1 MAAEAVKVVVR
12 CRPTNER
19 EKNLGCKVVVSMDT
33 ARGQCFIQKPGSG
46 DEPKQFTF
54 DGTYFIESST
64 EQIYNDIA
72 YPLVEGVVEGYN
84 GTVFA
89 YGQTGCGKSF
99 TMQGVSEPSA
109 QRGVIP
115 RAFEHIFESIQ
126 CAENTKFL
134 FRASYLEIYNEEIRD
149 LLGKDTKQRLE
160 LKEHPERGVYVRD
173 LSMHTVHSVAECER
187 IMQAGWSNRATGATL
202 MNKDSSRSH
211 SIFSIH
217 LEMCTTDDQ
226 GEDHIRAGKL
236 NLVDLAGSERQSKT
250 GAQGDRLKEA
260 TKINLSLSA
269 LGNVISALVDGRSK
283 HVPYRDSKLT
293 RLLQDSLGGNTKTL
307 MVACISPADN
317 NYEESLST
325 LRYANRA
332 KSIRNR
338 PRVNEDPK
346 DAMLREYREEIT
358 RLKALLQGQVA
369 APGRSGQNLHPPH
382 PPSPT
387 PSHPNPSSE
396 NLSKPPLFCNEYE
409 ERLSRVRG
417 DFEAQQRSKARLE
430 EALDTLRVSEK
441 KLTTVEERLTGAECP
456 SPLRPDLSTSPL
468 SHSPLFPDIYIHNGS
483 LTTPPK
489 PLSLPVVVQAE
500 VKREQQVERPGTAAP
515 RALTSVERALP
526 QAQVTVRKFSRCFL
540 TCQATTP
547 SPQLYAKPLAIASGR
562 DEEDMGTWGTLRPRG
577 LLGIAVGPNDRSTC
591 LTMMSE
597 RVTSCD
603 APGSRGKSLAC
614 FEYGRTRVRCEN
626 RARPFTPRV
635 FLLPQIPDV
644 RAASAQV
651 ARHINSVKSVEELR
665 EGTQSEAEVEAEAA
679 DQPSTIALLE
689 KEEVLRRL
697 SSLQRDVVGGEQAHN
712 PELHERRKERRR
724 LADERHRRLM
734 ESLRLDHEADGEGT
748 GDSDEVVM
756 RVFDSMRDEAEEKER
771 QLNKGRKKLRAAQ
784 ADISDIQQEFESE
797 RRDYL
802 DTIRRQ
808 QRELRLQQQLLERV
822 APCLRRDCNYANLE
836 RVRSEATWD
845 EDAQAWRLPE
855 MVVTRTSLP
864 PASGGGAQAKPSR
877 RTPPHENG
885 NHQREDRFLERL
897 TRAEAEDVAGN
908 YFKPRRASLLLN
920 KEASRSLAVHGHS
933 APSIPVSPL
942 SGPLGLYP
950 QPGPLEP
957 PPSARPHRLGA
968 LEGPLPLT
976 AQRGKKKRN
985 KPSPHG

>member
-369 APGRSGQNLHPPH
+369 APGRSEAPRAKEEVIAAVDHQA
-382 PPSPT
+382 
-387 PSHPNPSSE
+387 E
-396 NLSKPPLFCNEYE
+396 IEKERQKIRQEYE

-430 EALDTLRVSEK
+430 EALDTLRVSYEK
-441 KLTTVEERLTGAECP
+441 KLTTVEERLTA
-456 SPLRPDLSTSPL
+456 
-468 SHSPLFPDIYIHNGS
+468 
-483 LTTPPK
+483 
-489 PLSLPVVVQAE
+489 VVVQAE
-500 VKREQQVERPGTAAP
+500 VKRDQQVERPGTAAP

-526 QAQVTVRKFSRCFL
+526 QA
-540 TCQATTP
+540 
-547 SPQLYAKPLAIASGR
+547 
-562 DEEDMGTWGTLRPRG
+562 
-577 LLGIAVGPNDRSTC
+577 
-591 LTMMSE
+591 
-597 RVTSCD
+597 
-603 APGSRGKSLAC
+603 
-614 FEYGRTRVRCEN
+614 
-626 RARPFTPRV
+626 
-635 FLLPQIPDV
+635 QIPDV

-665 EGTQSEAEVEAEAA
+665 EGTQSEVEVEAEAA
-679 DQPSTIALLE
+679 DQPSTIAQLE

-724 LADERHRRLM
+724 LADERHRRLV

-771 QLNKGRKKLRAAQ
+771 QLNKSRKKLRAVQ

-855 MVVTRTSLP
+855 MIVTRTSLP
-864 PASGGGAQAKPSR
+864 PAGGGGAQAKPSR

-920 KEASRSLAVHGHS
+920 KEASRSLGTESTRRDIIPGHGHS

-976 AQRGKKKRN
+976 AQRGKKKQN
-985 KPSPHG
+985 KPSPHGNSEEMEVPF

>member
-1 MAAEAVKVVVR
+1 MSAEAVKVVVR

-358 RLKALLQGQVA
+358 RLKALLQGQIA
-369 APGRSGQNLHPPH
+369 APGRPAEVPRAKEEVIAAVDHQA
-382 PPSPT
+382 
-387 PSHPNPSSE
+387 E
-396 NLSKPPLFCNEYE
+396 IEKERQKIRQEYE

-430 EALDTLRVSEK
+430 EALDTLRVSYEK
-441 KLTTVEERLTGAECP
+441 KLTAVEERLTAA
-456 SPLRPDLSTSPL
+456 
-468 SHSPLFPDIYIHNGS
+468 
-483 LTTPPK
+483 
-489 PLSLPVVVQAE
+489 VVVQAE
-500 VKREQQVERPGTAAP
+500 VKHEQGVERPGTAAP

-526 QAQVTVRKFSRCFL
+526 QA
-540 TCQATTP
+540 
-547 SPQLYAKPLAIASGR
+547 
-562 DEEDMGTWGTLRPRG
+562 
-577 LLGIAVGPNDRSTC
+577 
-591 LTMMSE
+591 
-597 RVTSCD
+597 
-603 APGSRGKSLAC
+603 
-614 FEYGRTRVRCEN
+614 
-626 RARPFTPRV
+626 
-635 FLLPQIPDV
+635 QIPDV

-665 EGTQSEAEVEAEAA
+665 EGTQSEAEAA

-697 SSLQRDVVGGEQAHN
+697 SSLQRDVVGGEQANN

-784 ADISDIQQEFESE
+784 ADINDIQQEFESE

-864 PASGGGAQAKPSR
+864 PAGGSGAQAKPSR

-885 NHQREDRFLERL
+885 NHQHDRFLERL

-920 KEASRSLAVHGHS
+920 KEASRSLAGHGHS

-985 KPSPHG
+985 KQSPHGNSEDMEVPPF

>member
-1 MAAEAVKVVVR
+1 MSAEAVKVVVR

-358 RLKALLQGQVA
+358 RLKALLQGQIA
-369 APGRSGQNLHPPH
+369 APGRPAEVPRAKEEVIAAVDHQAEI
-382 PPSPT
+382 
-387 PSHPNPSSE
+387 E
-396 NLSKPPLFCNEYE
+396 NERQKIRQEYE

-430 EALDTLRVSEK
+430 EALDTLRVSYEK
-441 KLTTVEERLTGAECP
+441 KLTAVEERLTAA
-456 SPLRPDLSTSPL
+456 
-468 SHSPLFPDIYIHNGS
+468 
-483 LTTPPK
+483 
-489 PLSLPVVVQAE
+489 VVVQAE
-500 VKREQQVERPGTAAP
+500 VKHEQRVERPGTAAP

-526 QAQVTVRKFSRCFL
+526 QA
-540 TCQATTP
+540 
-547 SPQLYAKPLAIASGR
+547 
-562 DEEDMGTWGTLRPRG
+562 
-577 LLGIAVGPNDRSTC
+577 
-591 LTMMSE
+591 
-597 RVTSCD
+597 
-603 APGSRGKSLAC
+603 
-614 FEYGRTRVRCEN
+614 
-626 RARPFTPRV
+626 
-635 FLLPQIPDV
+635 QIPDV

-665 EGTQSEAEVEAEAA
+665 EGTQLEAEAA

-697 SSLQRDVVGGEQAHN
+697 SSLQRDVVGGEQANN

-784 ADISDIQQEFESE
+784 ADINDIQQEFESE

-864 PASGGGAQAKPSR
+864 PAGGSGAQAKPSR

-885 NHQREDRFLERL
+885 NHQHEDRFLERL

-920 KEASRSLAVHGHS
+920 KEASRSLAGHGHS

-985 KPSPHG
+985 KQSPHGNSEDMEVPPF

>member
-33 ARGQCFIQKPGSG
+33 VRGQCFIQKPGSG

-369 APGRSGQNLHPPH
+369 APGRSAEVPRAKEEVIAAVDHQA
-382 PPSPT
+382 
-387 PSHPNPSSE
+387 E
-396 NLSKPPLFCNEYE
+396 IEKERQKIRQEYE

-430 EALDTLRVSEK
+430 EALDTLRVSYEK
-441 KLTTVEERLTGAECP
+441 KLTTVEERLTAVVVQAE
-456 SPLRPDLSTSPL
+456 
-468 SHSPLFPDIYIHNGS
+468 
-483 LTTPPK
+483 
-489 PLSLPVVVQAE
+489 VQAE

-526 QAQVTVRKFSRCFL
+526 QA
-540 TCQATTP
+540 
-547 SPQLYAKPLAIASGR
+547 
-562 DEEDMGTWGTLRPRG
+562 
-577 LLGIAVGPNDRSTC
+577 
-591 LTMMSE
+591 
-597 RVTSCD
+597 
-603 APGSRGKSLAC
+603 
-614 FEYGRTRVRCEN
+614 
-626 RARPFTPRV
+626 
-635 FLLPQIPDV
+635 QIPDV

-864 PASGGGAQAKPSR
+864 PAGGGGAQAKPSR

-985 KPSPHG
+985 KPSPHGNSEEMEVPF

>member
-33 ARGQCFIQKPGSG
+33 VRGQCFIQKPGSG

-369 APGRSGQNLHPPH
+369 APGRSAEVPRAKEEVIAAVDHQA
-382 PPSPT
+382 
-387 PSHPNPSSE
+387 E
-396 NLSKPPLFCNEYE
+396 IEKERQKIRQEYE

-430 EALDTLRVSEK
+430 EALDTLRVSYEK
-441 KLTTVEERLTGAECP
+441 KLTTVEERLTA
-456 SPLRPDLSTSPL
+456 
-468 SHSPLFPDIYIHNGS
+468 
-483 LTTPPK
+483 
-489 PLSLPVVVQAE
+489 VVVQAE

-526 QAQVTVRKFSRCFL
+526 QA
-540 TCQATTP
+540 
-547 SPQLYAKPLAIASGR
+547 
-562 DEEDMGTWGTLRPRG
+562 
-577 LLGIAVGPNDRSTC
+577 
-591 LTMMSE
+591 
-597 RVTSCD
+597 
-603 APGSRGKSLAC
+603 
-614 FEYGRTRVRCEN
+614 
-626 RARPFTPRV
+626 
-635 FLLPQIPDV
+635 QIPDV

-712 PELHERRKERRR
+712 PELHERRMERRR

-864 PASGGGAQAKPSR
+864 PAGGGGAQAKPSR

-920 KEASRSLAVHGHS
+920 KDASRSLGTESARRDIIPVHGHS

-985 KPSPHG
+985 KPSPHGNSEEMEVPF

>member
-1 MAAEAVKVVVR
+1 MSAEAVKVVVR

-358 RLKALLQGQVA
+358 RLKALLQGQIA
-369 APGRSGQNLHPPH
+369 APGRPAEVPRAKEEVIAAVDHQA
-382 PPSPT
+382 
-387 PSHPNPSSE
+387 E
-396 NLSKPPLFCNEYE
+396 IEKERQKIRQEYE

-430 EALDTLRVSEK
+430 EALDTLRVSYEK
-441 KLTTVEERLTGAECP
+441 KLTAVEERLTAA
-456 SPLRPDLSTSPL
+456 
-468 SHSPLFPDIYIHNGS
+468 
-483 LTTPPK
+483 
-489 PLSLPVVVQAE
+489 VVVQAE
-500 VKREQQVERPGTAAP
+500 VKHEQGVERPGTAAP

-526 QAQVTVRKFSRCFL
+526 QA
-540 TCQATTP
+540 
-547 SPQLYAKPLAIASGR
+547 
-562 DEEDMGTWGTLRPRG
+562 
-577 LLGIAVGPNDRSTC
+577 
-591 LTMMSE
+591 
-597 RVTSCD
+597 
-603 APGSRGKSLAC
+603 
-614 FEYGRTRVRCEN
+614 
-626 RARPFTPRV
+626 
-635 FLLPQIPDV
+635 QIPDV

-665 EGTQSEAEVEAEAA
+665 EGTQSEAEAA

-697 SSLQRDVVGGEQAHN
+697 SSLQRDVVGGEQANN

-784 ADISDIQQEFESE
+784 ADINDIQQEFESE

-864 PASGGGAQAKPSR
+864 PAGGSGAQAKPSR

-885 NHQREDRFLERL
+885 NHQHEDRFLERL

-920 KEASRSLAVHGHS
+920 KEASRSLAGHGHS

-985 KPSPHG
+985 KQSPHGNSEDMEVPPF

>member
-33 ARGQCFIQKPGSG
+33 VRGQCFIQKPGSG

-369 APGRSGQNLHPPH
+369 APGRSAEVPRAKEEVIAAVDHQA
-382 PPSPT
+382 
-387 PSHPNPSSE
+387 E
-396 NLSKPPLFCNEYE
+396 IEKERQKIRQEYE

-430 EALDTLRVSEK
+430 EALDTLRVSYEK
-441 KLTTVEERLTGAECP
+441 KLTTVEERLTA
-456 SPLRPDLSTSPL
+456 
-468 SHSPLFPDIYIHNGS
+468 
-483 LTTPPK
+483 
-489 PLSLPVVVQAE
+489 VVVQAE

-526 QAQVTVRKFSRCFL
+526 QA
-540 TCQATTP
+540 
-547 SPQLYAKPLAIASGR
+547 
-562 DEEDMGTWGTLRPRG
+562 
-577 LLGIAVGPNDRSTC
+577 
-591 LTMMSE
+591 
-597 RVTSCD
+597 
-603 APGSRGKSLAC
+603 
-614 FEYGRTRVRCEN
+614 
-626 RARPFTPRV
+626 
-635 FLLPQIPDV
+635 QIPDV

-712 PELHERRKERRR
+712 PELHERRMERRR

-864 PASGGGAQAKPSR
+864 PAGGGGAQAKPSR

-885 NHQREDRFLERL
+885 NHQRVRSTPVERR
-897 TRAEAEDVAGN
+897 TG
-908 YFKPRRASLLLN
+908 S
-920 KEASRSLAVHGHS
+920 
-933 APSIPVSPL
+933 
-942 SGPLGLYP
+942 
-950 QPGPLEP
+950 
-957 PPSARPHRLGA
+957 
-968 LEGPLPLT
+968 
-976 AQRGKKKRN
+976 
-985 KPSPHG
+985 

>member
-369 APGRSGQNLHPPH
+369 APGRSAEAPRAKEEVIAAVDHQA
-382 PPSPT
+382 
-387 PSHPNPSSE
+387 E
-396 NLSKPPLFCNEYE
+396 IEKERQKIRQEYE

-430 EALDTLRVSEK
+430 EALDTLRVSYEK
-441 KLTTVEERLTGAECP
+441 KLTTVEERLTA
-456 SPLRPDLSTSPL
+456 
-468 SHSPLFPDIYIHNGS
+468 
-483 LTTPPK
+483 
-489 PLSLPVVVQAE
+489 VVVQAE
-500 VKREQQVERPGTAAP
+500 VKRDQQVERPGTAAP

-526 QAQVTVRKFSRCFL
+526 QA
-540 TCQATTP
+540 
-547 SPQLYAKPLAIASGR
+547 
-562 DEEDMGTWGTLRPRG
+562 
-577 LLGIAVGPNDRSTC
+577 
-591 LTMMSE
+591 
-597 RVTSCD
+597 
-603 APGSRGKSLAC
+603 
-614 FEYGRTRVRCEN
+614 
-626 RARPFTPRV
+626 
-635 FLLPQIPDV
+635 QIPDV

-665 EGTQSEAEVEAEAA
+665 EGTQSEVEVEAEAA
-679 DQPSTIALLE
+679 DQPSTIAQLE

-724 LADERHRRLM
+724 LADERHRRLV

-771 QLNKGRKKLRAAQ
+771 QLNKSRKKLRAVQ

-855 MVVTRTSLP
+855 MIVTRTSLP
-864 PASGGGAQAKPSR
+864 PAGGGGAQAKPSR

-920 KEASRSLAVHGHS
+920 KEASRSLAGHGHS

-976 AQRGKKKRN
+976 AQRGKKKQN
-985 KPSPHG
+985 KPSPHGNSEEMEVPF